1 MLFVWE
7 VCCFGVLVD
16 LFSVLFCDIMLCE
29 LTLLNF
35 LVLCVA
41 LRLMFYIKILVYLIV
56 CCVIKRFLF
65 CVLVASVL
73 MVLGWKIRLVGIKMR
88 KM

>member
-7 VCCFGVLVD
+7 VCCFGLLVD

-56 CCVIKRFLF
+56 CCVIKRFFVL
-65 CVLVASVL
+65 CVSCERFNG
-73 MVLGWKIRLVGIKMR
+73 LGVENTAGGYKNA
-88 KM
+88 

>member
-7 VCCFGVLVD
+7 VCCFGLLVD

-56 CCVIKRFLF
+56 CCVIK
-65 CVLVASVL
+65 
-73 MVLGWKIRLVGIKMR
+73 
-88 KM
+88 